1 MTPKDDGFDRIVDEA
16 VAEARSAL
24 PPSTGESRAALEA
37 SLSLSRVRWALIGC
51 NAMVFWSSLCVMVLE
66 LTASRL
72 IAQHLGASLY
82 TWTSVIGVVLAGL
95 SAGNFLG
102 GWLADRHPPAKTL
115 GWLFLVSGL
124 LTFSVLWLNQW
135 AGTHRHP
142 SWCSWQVW
150 VILVV
155 SWIFLLP
162 SVALGTISPVVAS
175 LALSFGR
182 NTGMT
187 VGSVSAWGTIG
198 SILGTFLAGFFLIDR
213 MGSQAI
219 IQVVSAMLLGMGAIV
234 AAGRT
239 AFRLA
244 VVLGAM
250 QFVGWCGVCA
260 WADETKFKAI
270 GEGVGQTFSTFVTKS
285 KRPTFVDGWNRFGGR
300 LGRALHEVGRIL
312 ALRGDRLDE
321 YNDESNYFAINVST
335 DTVDGDTV
343 KELKLDHLLHSYWN
357 ESQPDK
363 LYYDYERVYAAITE
377 QASQQWSRVTKVR
390 LEKLPVPAAVLRVKL
405 PRGLEFD
412 EKTLELRVRGTMSE
426 EALRQL
432 LALGPYGDYWQAVW
446 TIHQQSQTDAG
457 GYLTAP
463 LSKVPEGLA
472 IPGGKPPEMGLD
484 DAGLLPKL
492 EAELKAEAE
501 KSPFKPLQSSLDRDF
516 NVDPPRLRYDSGL
529 EALVLSG
536 SLSFSGM
543 IDEMARPPHA
553 EYVRSIARLY
563 EESRRVR
570 TLFIGGGGFV
580 FPRWIESRYPGK
592 PVIDVAEIDPAVKL
606 AVQAEMGLPPDDETA
621 VRTHIGDARKFIE
634 DQVRANAERVSR
646 GEPPVQYDFA
656 YGDAFNDFSVPWH
669 LTTREFSEQVRSL
682 LDPAQGV
689 YLVNII
695 DIYARPEYPRSGMT
709 VARAETT
716 CAAEQLPGGLGQ
728 GYAGDWIEAKRYPGL
743 AAKLVEIGLWRL
755 RFVGEMS
762 TSTRDQLLA
771 LAPRTDLAW
780 RDAVRALHD
789 GSRERRVLSG
799 PVPAAFAADGI
810 DSEWIACPAP
820 LNNFEIRS
828 SGEGYLLGYR
838 GVLSDETAELAKRTL
853 PPGSAWHS
861 AIEDLRTQ
869 SSQEKAGAFL
879 GRYVRTLREVFPY
892 LYVFSSNE
900 DRPGEDRDTF
910 VVAAS
915 LAPLDMHN
923 LFDAGGH
930 WKGTPFAW
938 SLATGN
944 RIEDFGQMR
953 ALLEL
958 SRGFSLTDNFAP
970 VDNLLAPVFVRQ

>member
-1 MTPKDDGFDRIVDEA
+1 MTGDQSRAKSDPSASTAGADAAFDKLVDEEIGA
-16 VAEARSAL
+16 ARSAL
-24 PPSTGESRAALEA
+24 PPSTGEARAALETT
-37 SLSLSRVRWALIGC
+37 LSISRVRWALIGC

-115 GWLFLVSGL
+115 GWLFLISGL

-135 AGTHRHP
+135 AGGHRHP

-162 SVALGTISPVVAS
+162 SIALGTISPVVAS

-198 SILGTFLAGFFLIDR
+198 SILGTFLAGFVLIDR

-234 AAGRT
+234 AVGRT
-239 AFRLA
+239 VFRVA

-250 QFVGWCGVCA
+250 QFVGWCGACA
-260 WADETKFKAI
+260 WADEPKLQAI
-270 GEGVGQTFSTFVTKS
+270 GEGVGRALSTFVTKS
-285 KRPTFVDGWNRFGGR
+285 KRPAYVLGWDRFGAR
-300 LGRALHEVGRIL
+300 LGRSLHEVGRIL
-312 ALRGDRLDE
+312 ALRSDNPDE
-321 YNDESNYFAINVST
+321 YNDESNYFAINVAT

-357 ESQPDK
+357 ENQPDK
-363 LYYDYERVYAAITE
+363 LYYDYERVYAAVTE
-377 QASQQWSRVTKVR
+377 RASQRWSRAGSVR

-405 PRGLEFD
+405 PEGLEFD
-412 EKTLELRVRGTMSE
+412 EKTLELRVRGAMSE
-426 EALRQL
+426 EALRKL

-446 TIHQQSQTDAG
+446 TIHRMSQTDAG

-463 LSKVPEGLA
+463 LSKVPDGLS
-472 IPGGKPPEMGLD
+472 IPGGTPPNATPAAPTDL
-484 DAGLLPKL
+484 APIT
-492 EAELKAEAE
+492 
-501 KSPFKPLQSSLDRDF
+501 SSLDRDF
-516 NVDPPRLRYDSGL
+516 NVDPPRLRYDAGL

-536 SLSFSGM
+536 SLSFSEM
-543 IDEMARPPHA
+543 IEEMARAPHA
-553 EYVRSIARLY
+553 EYVRAVARLY
-563 EESRRVR
+563 EDSRRVR

-580 FPRWIESRYPGK
+580 FPRWIESRYPGR

-606 AVQAEMGLPPDDETA
+606 AVQAEMGLPDDDKTA

-634 DQVRANAERVSR
+634 DQVRANVDRAAR
-646 GEPPVQYDFA
+646 GEPLAQYDFA

-669 LTTREFSEQVRSL
+669 LTTREFSEKVKSL
-682 LDPAQGV
+682 LDPNQGV

-695 DIYARPEYPRSGMT
+695 DIYARAEFPGVDMT
-709 VARAETT
+709 EGKAETT
-716 CAAEQLPGGLGQ
+716 CAVGELPGGLGQ
-728 GYAGDWIEAKRYPGL
+728 GTAGKWIASNRYSGL
-743 AAKLVEIGLWRL
+743 SAKLEEIGLWRL
-755 RFVGEMS
+755 KYTGTM
-762 TSTRDQLLA
+762 TAATRDQLLA
-771 LAPRTDLAW
+771 LAPKTDLVW
-780 RDAVRALHD
+780 RDSVRALHD
-789 GSRERRVLSG
+789 GSRERRVLAG
-799 PVPAAFAADGI
+799 PVPPPFAVEGI
-810 DSEWIACPAP
+810 DAEWAACPAP
-820 LNNFEIRS
+820 FNNFELRTM
-828 SGEGYLLGYR
+828 GEGFLLGYR
-838 GVLSDETAELAKRTL
+838 GVMSEAAAEQARAALPSTSPWRAAIDDLQRQSLAE
-853 PPGSAWHS
+853 P
-861 AIEDLRTQ
+861 
-869 SSQEKAGAFL
+869 AGAFL

-915 LAPLDMHN
+915 LAPLDMTE

-930 WKGTPFAW
+930 WRGTPFAW
-938 SLATGN
+938 SLTTGN
-944 RIEDFGQMR
+944 RIDDFGQMR